1 MRLIQKIRDVLWTP
15 SPPERR
21 RPVRAAVQAGRI
33 IDRLIEDLSSGQ
45 LNLYAMSL
53 VYTTILSIVPV
64 LAVSFSVLKAFGVHN
79 QLEPTLLAFL
89 APLGERGDELTQQII
104 QFVDNIQVGVLGAL
118 GLGFLIYTVISLL
131 QKVEESFNFI
141 WKTRGVRSLSRR
153 FSDYLSVLLV
163 GPVLVFTAL
172 GITGAFFGS
181 DIMQWLATYEPAKTL
196 IAAAGRLVPFLLIVA
211 AFTFIYKVVPFTRV
225 NVRAAFI
232 GALVA
237 ALLWQVAGFAFASFI
252 GASTRYTAIYS
263 SFAIGILA
271 IIWLYLAWLIL
282 LMGCRIAFYYQHPE
296 HLWLREADARMSPR
310 QIEMLA
316 LRAMIHIGRHFRSG
330 EGITAIDALV
340 DAAGSPRPLLEQVLA
355 GLEANGLLVA
365 VDRTGPAYIPGAPLD
380 RITAEDIL
388 NAVRGD
394 TRTAV
399 PDSSVDTLVD
409 EVMRGFESSLEKRL
423 RQQTLDDLVVRSDL
437 PHSALRASG

>member
-1 MRLIQKIRDVLWTP
+1 MRLIQQIRGVLWRP

-181 DIMQWLATYEPAKTL
+181 DIMQWLAAYEPAKTL

-282 LMGCRIAFYYQHPE
+282 LVGCRIAFYYQHPE

-316 LRAMIHIGRHFRSG
+316 LRAMIHVGRHFRSG

-355 GLEANGLLVA
+355 GLEAKGLLVA

-423 RQQTLDDLVVRSDL
+423 RQQTLDDLVVRSEL

>member
-1 MRLIQKIRDVLWTP
+1 MRLIQQIRDVLWTP

-282 LMGCRIAFYYQHPE
+282 LVGCRIAFYHQHPE

-316 LRAMIHIGRHFRSG
+316 LRAMIHVGRHFRSG

-355 GLEANGLLVA
+355 GLEAKGLLVA

-388 NAVRGD
+388 SAVRGD

-423 RQQTLDDLVVRSDL
+423 RQQTLDDLVVRSEL

>member
-1 MRLIQKIRDVLWTP
+1 MRLIQQIRGVLWTP

-181 DIMQWLATYEPAKTL
+181 DIMQWLAAYEPAKTL
-196 IAAAGRLVPFLLIVA
+196 IAAAGRLVPLLLIVA

-282 LMGCRIAFYYQHPE
+282 LVGCRIAFYYQHPE

-316 LRAMIHIGRHFRSG
+316 LRAMIHVGRHFRSG

-355 GLEANGLLVA
+355 GLEAKGLLVA

-423 RQQTLDDLVVRSDL
+423 RQQTLDDLVVRSEL